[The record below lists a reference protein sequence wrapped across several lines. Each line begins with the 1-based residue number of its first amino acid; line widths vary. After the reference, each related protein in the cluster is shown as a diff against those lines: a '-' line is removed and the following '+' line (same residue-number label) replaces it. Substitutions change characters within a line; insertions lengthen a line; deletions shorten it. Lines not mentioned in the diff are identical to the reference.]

1 MANHPSKMPMFE
13 IGDTVRIAH
22 GLENSEGASNPEYF
36 PNCKDHSIGVM
47 AEILKIVA
55 SNGKSIQASYN
66 RNLNHNLKLWVEIQ
80 DHRIN
85 RLPRRFWVKAVD
97 VVNYELLTWSIE
109 TQGIYDATKDE
120 DLPWKNLISQIDI
133 FDDDDLEDNLCL
145 IENASSKQIER
156 ETIALETK
164 ARKLYKKQFYH
175 VVEAKRIR
183 RWKYHVDFV
192 ERECH
197 A

>member
-1 MANHPSKMPMFE
+1 MGRDSGPS
-13 IGDTVRIAH
+13 H
-22 GLENSEGASNPEYF
+22 
-36 PNCKDHSIGVM
+36 
-47 AEILKIVA
+47 
-55 SNGKSIQASYN
+55 
-66 RNLNHNLKLWVEIQ
+66 
-80 DHRIN
+80 N

-109 TQGIYDATKDE
+109 THRIYDETKDE

-145 IENASSKQIER
+145 IENAASKQIER